1 MMKKRVVATLLVSAM
16 VVATV
21 VGCGS
26 KSSSDDSS
34 KKETT
39 EASDKK
45 DSDETVTVVTA
56 GTGEPYS
63 LLADDGTWTGIDAE
77 MWDEIEKRTGW
88 KVELKQAA
96 FDALW
101 GELDT
106 ERADVAA
113 NCFAV
118 KAERTDKYNAT
129 IPYYGDAQCIIV
141 NDDSSYKTVDDLKGQ
156 VVGCTNGQAAQTI
169 IEDLAKEKGFEVK
182 LYEDS
187 AVGMN
192 DLKLGRIAAYA
203 NTTKI
208 TIGDVTVDAEHHTK
222 KDVIELRKHSSMVFQ
237 GYNLFKNKT
246 ALENVMEALT
256 QVQKKSKSEAEKIA
270 LELLEKVG
278 MLERK
283 DFYPSKLSGG
293 QQQRVGIARAL
304 AVNPNVVLFDEPT
317 SALDPELVG
326 EVLNTIKSLAEEGTT
341 MILVTHEIGFAREV
355 ASRILFMDGGK
366 IAADGTPEEII
377 DHPENQR
384 LQQFLNFVNRK

>member
-1 MMKKRVVATLLVSAM
+1 MKKRVLAALLVSAM

-21 VGCGS
+21 VGCGT

-203 NTTKI
+203 NTTTNVNAFTHNNEDANFRFFDENLMANNVAYFLPKTERGDKLTEELNDVIQEMLDDGTVAKI
-208 TIGDVTVDAEHHTK
+208 TEKWMYSDMTK
-222 KDVIELRKHSSMVFQ
+222 LI
-237 GYNLFKNKT
+237 
-246 ALENVMEALT
+246 
-256 QVQKKSKSEAEKIA
+256 QK
-270 LELLEKVG
+270 
-278 MLERK
+278 
-283 DFYPSKLSGG
+283 
-293 QQQRVGIARAL
+293 
-304 AVNPNVVLFDEPT
+304 
-317 SALDPELVG
+317 
-326 EVLNTIKSLAEEGTT
+326 
-341 MILVTHEIGFAREV
+341 
-355 ASRILFMDGGK
+355 
-366 IAADGTPEEII
+366 
-377 DHPENQR
+377 
-384 LQQFLNFVNRK
+384 

>member
-1 MMKKRVVATLLVSAM
+1 MKKRVLAALLVSAM

-203 NTTKI
+203 NTTTNVNAFTHNNEDANFRFFDENLMANNVAYFLPKTERGDKLTEELNDVIQEMLDDRTVAKI
-208 TIGDVTVDAEHHTK
+208 TEKWMYSDMTK
-222 KDVIELRKHSSMVFQ
+222 LI
-237 GYNLFKNKT
+237 
-246 ALENVMEALT
+246 
-256 QVQKKSKSEAEKIA
+256 QK
-270 LELLEKVG
+270 
-278 MLERK
+278 
-283 DFYPSKLSGG
+283 
-293 QQQRVGIARAL
+293 
-304 AVNPNVVLFDEPT
+304 
-317 SALDPELVG
+317 
-326 EVLNTIKSLAEEGTT
+326 
-341 MILVTHEIGFAREV
+341 
-355 ASRILFMDGGK
+355 
-366 IAADGTPEEII
+366 
-377 DHPENQR
+377 
-384 LQQFLNFVNRK
+384 

>member
-1 MMKKRVVATLLVSAM
+1 MKKRVLAALLVSAM

-39 EASDKK
+39 EASDMK

-203 NTTKI
+203 NTTTNVNAFTHNNEDANFRFFDENLMANNVAYFLPKTERGDKLTEELNDVIQEMLDDGTVAKI
-208 TIGDVTVDAEHHTK
+208 TEKWMYSDMTK
-222 KDVIELRKHSSMVFQ
+222 LI
-237 GYNLFKNKT
+237 
-246 ALENVMEALT
+246 
-256 QVQKKSKSEAEKIA
+256 QK
-270 LELLEKVG
+270 
-278 MLERK
+278 
-283 DFYPSKLSGG
+283 
-293 QQQRVGIARAL
+293 
-304 AVNPNVVLFDEPT
+304 
-317 SALDPELVG
+317 
-326 EVLNTIKSLAEEGTT
+326 
-341 MILVTHEIGFAREV
+341 
-355 ASRILFMDGGK
+355 
-366 IAADGTPEEII
+366 
-377 DHPENQR
+377 
-384 LQQFLNFVNRK
+384 

>member
-1 MMKKRVVATLLVSAM
+1 MKKRVLAALLVSAM

-203 NTTKI
+203 NTTTNVNAFTHNNEDANFRFFDENLMANNVAYFHPKTERGDKLTEELNDVIQEMLDDGTVAKI
-208 TIGDVTVDAEHHTK
+208 TEKWMYSDMTK
-222 KDVIELRKHSSMVFQ
+222 LI
-237 GYNLFKNKT
+237 
-246 ALENVMEALT
+246 
-256 QVQKKSKSEAEKIA
+256 QK
-270 LELLEKVG
+270 
-278 MLERK
+278 
-283 DFYPSKLSGG
+283 
-293 QQQRVGIARAL
+293 
-304 AVNPNVVLFDEPT
+304 
-317 SALDPELVG
+317 
-326 EVLNTIKSLAEEGTT
+326 
-341 MILVTHEIGFAREV
+341 
-355 ASRILFMDGGK
+355 
-366 IAADGTPEEII
+366 
-377 DHPENQR
+377 
-384 LQQFLNFVNRK
+384 

>member
-1 MMKKRVVATLLVSAM
+1 MKKRVLAALLASAM

-203 NTTKI
+203 NTTTNVNAFTHNNEDANFRFFDENLMANNVAYFLPKTERGDKLTEELNDVIQEMLDDGTVAKI
-208 TIGDVTVDAEHHTK
+208 TEKWMYSDMTK
-222 KDVIELRKHSSMVFQ
+222 LI
-237 GYNLFKNKT
+237 
-246 ALENVMEALT
+246 
-256 QVQKKSKSEAEKIA
+256 QK
-270 LELLEKVG
+270 
-278 MLERK
+278 
-283 DFYPSKLSGG
+283 
-293 QQQRVGIARAL
+293 
-304 AVNPNVVLFDEPT
+304 
-317 SALDPELVG
+317 
-326 EVLNTIKSLAEEGTT
+326 
-341 MILVTHEIGFAREV
+341 
-355 ASRILFMDGGK
+355 
-366 IAADGTPEEII
+366 
-377 DHPENQR
+377 
-384 LQQFLNFVNRK
+384 

>member
-1 MMKKRVVATLLVSAM
+1 MKKRVLAALLVSAM

-26 KSSSDDSS
+26 KSSSEDSS

-113 NCFAV
+113 NSFAV
-118 KAERTDKYNAT
+118 KEERTDKYNAT
-129 IPYYGDAQCIIV
+129 IPQYGDAQCIIV

-203 NTTKI
+203 NTTTNVNAFTHNNEDANFRFFDENLIANNVAYFLPKTERGDKLTEELNDVIQEMLDDGTVAKI
-208 TIGDVTVDAEHHTK
+208 TEKWMYSDMTK
-222 KDVIELRKHSSMVFQ
+222 LI
-237 GYNLFKNKT
+237 
-246 ALENVMEALT
+246 
-256 QVQKKSKSEAEKIA
+256 QK
-270 LELLEKVG
+270 
-278 MLERK
+278 
-283 DFYPSKLSGG
+283 
-293 QQQRVGIARAL
+293 
-304 AVNPNVVLFDEPT
+304 
-317 SALDPELVG
+317 
-326 EVLNTIKSLAEEGTT
+326 
-341 MILVTHEIGFAREV
+341 
-355 ASRILFMDGGK
+355 
-366 IAADGTPEEII
+366 
-377 DHPENQR
+377 
-384 LQQFLNFVNRK
+384 

>member
-1 MMKKRVVATLLVSAM
+1 MKKRVLAALLVSAM

-77 MWDEIEKRTGW
+77 MWDEIERRTGW

-203 NTTKI
+203 NTTTNVNAFTHNNEDANFRFFDENLMANNVAYFLPKTERGDKLTEELNDVIQEMLDDGTVAKI
-208 TIGDVTVDAEHHTK
+208 TEKWMYSDMTK
-222 KDVIELRKHSSMVFQ
+222 LI
-237 GYNLFKNKT
+237 
-246 ALENVMEALT
+246 
-256 QVQKKSKSEAEKIA
+256 QK
-270 LELLEKVG
+270 
-278 MLERK
+278 
-283 DFYPSKLSGG
+283 
-293 QQQRVGIARAL
+293 
-304 AVNPNVVLFDEPT
+304 
-317 SALDPELVG
+317 
-326 EVLNTIKSLAEEGTT
+326 
-341 MILVTHEIGFAREV
+341 
-355 ASRILFMDGGK
+355 
-366 IAADGTPEEII
+366 
-377 DHPENQR
+377 
-384 LQQFLNFVNRK
+384 

>member
-1 MMKKRVVATLLVSAM
+1 MKKRVLAALLVSAM

-56 GTGEPYS
+56 GIGEPYS

-203 NTTKI
+203 NTTTNVNAFTHNNEDANFRFFDENLMANNVAYFLPKTERGAKLTEDLNDVIQEMLDDGTVAKI
-208 TIGDVTVDAEHHTK
+208 TEKWMYSDMTK
-222 KDVIELRKHSSMVFQ
+222 LI
-237 GYNLFKNKT
+237 
-246 ALENVMEALT
+246 
-256 QVQKKSKSEAEKIA
+256 QK
-270 LELLEKVG
+270 
-278 MLERK
+278 
-283 DFYPSKLSGG
+283 
-293 QQQRVGIARAL
+293 
-304 AVNPNVVLFDEPT
+304 
-317 SALDPELVG
+317 
-326 EVLNTIKSLAEEGTT
+326 
-341 MILVTHEIGFAREV
+341 
-355 ASRILFMDGGK
+355 
-366 IAADGTPEEII
+366 
-377 DHPENQR
+377 
-384 LQQFLNFVNRK
+384 

>member
-1 MMKKRVVATLLVSAM
+1 MPVCIKNDLTRQSPLRYRVLLSKKRRKIIMKKRVLAALLVSAM

-88 KVELKQAA
+88 KVEVKQAA

-118 KAERTDKYNAT
+118 KEERTDKYNAT
-129 IPYYGDAQCIIV
+129 IPYYGDAQCVIV

-203 NTTKI
+203 NTTTNVNAFTHNNEDANFRFFDENLMANNVAYFLPKTERGDKLTEELNDVIQEMLDDGTVAKI
-208 TIGDVTVDAEHHTK
+208 TEKWMYSDMTK
-222 KDVIELRKHSSMVFQ
+222 LI
-237 GYNLFKNKT
+237 
-246 ALENVMEALT
+246 
-256 QVQKKSKSEAEKIA
+256 QK
-270 LELLEKVG
+270 
-278 MLERK
+278 
-283 DFYPSKLSGG
+283 
-293 QQQRVGIARAL
+293 
-304 AVNPNVVLFDEPT
+304 
-317 SALDPELVG
+317 
-326 EVLNTIKSLAEEGTT
+326 
-341 MILVTHEIGFAREV
+341 
-355 ASRILFMDGGK
+355 
-366 IAADGTPEEII
+366 
-377 DHPENQR
+377 
-384 LQQFLNFVNRK
+384 

>member
-1 MMKKRVVATLLVSAM
+1 MKNRVLAALLVSAM

-203 NTTKI
+203 NTTTNVNAFTHNNEDANFRFFDENLMANNVAYFLPKTERGDKLTEELNDVIQEMLDDGTVAKI
-208 TIGDVTVDAEHHTK
+208 TEKWMYSDMTK
-222 KDVIELRKHSSMVFQ
+222 LI
-237 GYNLFKNKT
+237 
-246 ALENVMEALT
+246 
-256 QVQKKSKSEAEKIA
+256 QK
-270 LELLEKVG
+270 
-278 MLERK
+278 
-283 DFYPSKLSGG
+283 
-293 QQQRVGIARAL
+293 
-304 AVNPNVVLFDEPT
+304 
-317 SALDPELVG
+317 
-326 EVLNTIKSLAEEGTT
+326 
-341 MILVTHEIGFAREV
+341 
-355 ASRILFMDGGK
+355 
-366 IAADGTPEEII
+366 
-377 DHPENQR
+377 
-384 LQQFLNFVNRK
+384 